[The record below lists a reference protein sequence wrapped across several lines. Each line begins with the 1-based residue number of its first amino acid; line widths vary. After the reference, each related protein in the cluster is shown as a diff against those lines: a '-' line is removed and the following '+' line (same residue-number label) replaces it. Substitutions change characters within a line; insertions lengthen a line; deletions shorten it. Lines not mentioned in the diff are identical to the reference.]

1 MKACVLM
8 DVVGCID
15 VVLEGNGQKEGEGG
29 RSESHKEGE
38 GKRRESPMPCIIVCY
53 WKCHSLMNQFDMR
66 RGSFIVYGCRYNI
79 LAVGLVGC
87 SVEEERREKE
97 GGAPWLIVMEGAP
110 SSLC

>member
-1 MKACVLM
+1 
-8 DVVGCID
+8 
-15 VVLEGNGQKEGEGG
+15 
-29 RSESHKEGE
+29 
-38 GKRRESPMPCIIVCY
+38 
-53 WKCHSLMNQFDMR
+53 LMNQFDMR